1 MISSS
6 HSKTALCLGETL
18 VVQIVSEEMH
28 VVIYRVCFVCVCNGN
43 DGIDTK
49 FTAKM
54 LGSVAN

>member
-1 MISSS
+1 MNSSS
-6 HSKTALCLGETL
+6 HQENHFYALVKTV

-28 VVIYRVCFVCVCNGN
+28 VIIYGVSLCNGN

-54 LGSVAN
+54 LGLFAN